1 MPTNTTAMNYDT
13 TRHLYVL
20 NVAYLKSEMGIDLEE
35 REGSLTRA
43 KDKCYQ
49 ISRTVYNYIYNHKL
63 KNKRLWEYY
72 LAFDEDV
79 RTVIQNC
86 LEEQARYE
94 WESNASMLEYQL
106 GVNLLNGV
114 KIDRDTLRG
123 ERRVAVAT
131 EDILRNYKNGLL
143 VSTGRELYLS
153 AFSQTE
159 FDYTTM
165 GY

>member
-1 MPTNTTAMNYDT
+1 MPTNTTQMNYDT

-43 KDKCYQ
+43 KEMLSNGRELS
-49 ISRTVYNYIYNHKL
+49 IITSIIINS

-106 GVNLLNGV
+106 VNGV
-114 KIDRDTLRG
+114 KMI
-123 ERRVAVAT
+123 E
-131 EDILRNYKNGLL
+131 ILCVVNVGLL
-143 VSTGRELYLS
+143 LLLKI
-153 AFSQTE
+153 F
-159 FDYTTM
+159 
-165 GY
+165 